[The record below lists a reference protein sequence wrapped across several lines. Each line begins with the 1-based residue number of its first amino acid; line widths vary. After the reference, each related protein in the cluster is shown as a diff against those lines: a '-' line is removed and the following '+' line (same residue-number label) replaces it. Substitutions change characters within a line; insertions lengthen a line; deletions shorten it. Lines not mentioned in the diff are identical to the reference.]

1 MRPRAADMLLRG
13 AERRA
18 TASRCPCMANETE
31 KSTQMDLR
39 KLLTVAT
46 IGTMALAAASPLAAA
61 PLLPNHPAP
70 TPATQNATEL
80 QQVQYRH
87 CAAVTVIAT
96 AITAIALTGIATA
109 MVRVPPP
116 SAASRPARSSGAP
129 SPTAAPRPPTPRPIA
144 PSGSGPTTRAQAPIS
159 AMTACA
165 VPARNDT
172 KVDAP
177 RHRPP
182 PGPMARDKTSAATNA
197 TKFVSSG

>member
-1 MRPRAADMLLRG
+1 
-13 AERRA
+13 
-18 TASRCPCMANETE
+18 
-31 KSTQMDLR
+31 MDLR

-46 IGTMALAAASPLAAA
+46 IGTMSLAAASPLAAA

-70 TPATQNATEL
+70 AAATQNATEL

-87 CAAVTVIAT
+87 WRGGSVIAT
-96 AITAIALTGIATA
+96 AITAIAMAGIATA
-109 MVRVPPP
+109 TVRVPPP
-116 SAASRPARSSGAP
+116 WAVSRPARSSVAP

-144 PSGSGPTTRAQAPIS
+144 PSASGPTTRAPAPIS

-165 VPARNDT
+165 IPARSDI
-172 KVDAP
+172 KADAGL